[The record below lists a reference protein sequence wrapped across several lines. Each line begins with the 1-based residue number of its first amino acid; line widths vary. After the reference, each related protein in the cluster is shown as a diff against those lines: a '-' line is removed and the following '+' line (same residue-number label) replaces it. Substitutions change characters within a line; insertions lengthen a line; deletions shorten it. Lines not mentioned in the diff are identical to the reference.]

1 MYALHHRRFISEQV
15 VLDNVIA
22 VFEKQDDVMDIAID
36 FVKGIPKKVGIHDG
50 SSYYDLISFGYLYI
64 ILPNGYVESELYVT
78 EISDDCPQ
86 GIARQIYND

>member
-22 VFEKQDDVMDIAID
+22 VFEKTDDAMDIAID
-36 FVKGIPKKVGIHDG
+36 FVKGIPKKVDIRG

-64 ILPNGYVESELYVT
+64 ILPNGYVESELYVE